1 MDKLLNDDEV
11 LTWTTY
17 SGKTADPRCESSS
30 SSMVKPLQLT
40 WRHKERK
47 KKTQERG
54 GGKTQTNRR
63 RKKTA
68 G

>member
-1 MDKLLNDDEV
+1 MNDDV

-17 SGKTADPRCESSS
+17 SGKTADPRWDSSS

-40 WRHKERK
+40 WRHKE
-47 KKTQERG
+47 KTQERKG
-54 GGKTQTNRR
+54 GTEKQRREDTNEEVGQRQR
-63 RKKTA
+63 TA